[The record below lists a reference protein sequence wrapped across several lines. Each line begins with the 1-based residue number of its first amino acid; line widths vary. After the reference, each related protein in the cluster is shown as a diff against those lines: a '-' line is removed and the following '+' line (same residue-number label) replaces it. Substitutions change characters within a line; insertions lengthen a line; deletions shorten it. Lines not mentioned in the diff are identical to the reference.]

1 MLIFG
6 ASYGSLFAAKLL
18 LAGHDVQLACLPAE
32 TSLINREGIRVN
44 LPVKGREKSTLLDSR
59 LLPGRL
65 SARVPDEVN
74 PADFDLVVLAMQE
87 PQYRFD
93 DVRTLLTS
101 VAAHKVPCLSIMNM
115 PPLPFLARIPGLE
128 AEVCRPCYTDPSVWD
143 VLDPQLIT
151 HCSADP
157 QASRALD
164 GPLNELEVRLPSNFK
179 AARFADEESRE
190 MLRNLASSIDSSSL
204 SGSTHSM
211 ELPVKLRVHDSLFVP
226 LAKWP
231 MLITGNYRC
240 VTTDGVRSIES
251 AVHGDLE
258 TSRAVYQGVLALC
271 RSLGAGE
278 DDLVPFEKYAA
289 AARFLRAPS
298 SAARALS
305 GGAVHI
311 ERVDRLVQAI
321 AMEKGLEPSG
331 LNEIV
336 DLVDLNLADNRIRAK
351 G

>member
-1 MLIFG
+1 
-6 ASYGSLFAAKLL
+6 
-18 LAGHDVQLACLPAE
+18 
-32 TSLINREGIRVN
+32 VN

-93 DVRTLLTS
+93 DVRALLTS

-128 AEVCRPCYTDPSVWD
+128 AEVCRRCYTDPSVWD

-157 QASRALD
+157 QASRAPD

-179 AARFADEESRE
+179 GARFADEEASE

-204 SGSTHSM
+204 TGNAHSM
-211 ELPVKLRVHDSLFVP
+211 ELPVKLRVHESLFVP

-258 TSRAVYQGVLALC
+258 TSRAVYQGVLTLC
-271 RSLGAGE
+271 RSLGSGE
-278 DDLVPFEKYAA
+278 EDLVPFEKYAA

-298 SAARALS
+298 SAARALA

-336 DLVDLNLADNRIRAK
+336 DRVDQNLADNRSRAT